1 MSKSRLLRGIARNT
15 SITSLEKLKNTGLQQ
30 LADSNISDI
39 TESDI
44 AELTAIVDARIIELT
59 ALA

>member
-1 MSKSRLLRGIARNT
+1 MSKSRVIRGIARNT
-15 SITSLEKLKNTGLQQ
+15 DITSLEKLKNTGLQW

-44 AELTAIVDARIIELT
+44 AELTVIVDARILELT
-59 ALA
+59 E